1 MVWQDISF
9 EVLGKEKEERGREP
23 ESGSEVGGNR
33 ARLWAPEKVEVRE
46 NLQRAPGWRRRS
58 ILQGELL
65 IAGSW
70 WNGSESQE
78 HSCIRNTKANLG
90 QILHH
95 RHHTSSKTLSSRGF
109 KGPEN
114 LSHWI
119 INWWRIAP
127 FVHIL
132 NM

>member
-65 IAGSW
+65 IAARW
-70 WNGSESQE
+70 WNASQPQE
-78 HSCIRNTKANLG
+78 HSRKRNTKG
-90 QILHH
+90 KI
-95 RHHTSSKTLSSRGF
+95 RPVSPPS
-109 KGPEN
+109 PPY
-114 LSHWI
+114 W
-119 INWWRIAP
+119 
-127 FVHIL
+127 
-132 NM
+132 

>member
-1 MVWQDISF
+1 M
-9 EVLGKEKEERGREP
+9 LGKEKEERGREP

-70 WNGSESQE
+70 WNVSRSQE
-78 HSCIRNTKANLG
+78 PFCISNT
-90 QILHH
+90 
-95 RHHTSSKTLSSRGF
+95 RGKF
-109 KGPEN
+109 RPNSPPSPSYWEQD
-114 LSHWI
+114 S
-119 INWWRIAP
+119 
-127 FVHIL
+127 
-132 NM
+132 